1 MRRFRDLEQVK
12 SALRADKPLV
22 ELMQACGLPLERVNN
37 DLYKVCCCFHK
48 ENTPSLMVTPSKG
61 LYYCFGCHDGDD
73 EFGFLMKLYNLSFIE
88 SIHKYAEISGMD
100 LSPYFQDMTPEEKER
115 ERLIGVMDSAVMTA
129 QYSLFHNEP
138 AFRSKLDYLRGRG
151 FTDDILREFRVGY
164 AQTPIPTSPDIKMLE
179 LDRTDIF
186 FDALIFPDFDPYGR
200 PVRIYGRPFT
210 KKNEKDPKYIGTS
223 KNSPLYEY
231 TLYGLHIARKHVRDN
246 GGRLIL
252 VEGQGDVIKMH
263 QHGFKNT
270 AGLKGTVFND
280 ETIKLLEAFKIK
292 EVVLLLD
299 GDDAGINA
307 TSLIVNKYLGPN
319 RPEVRLRVANIHG
332 YDPDEFLNAVGK
344 TRMQEVIDHS
354 VYAIQYVIDRVFKD
368 KPTSTVTERIEVLKE
383 VQIFVNN
390 ADQIERRL
398 AIHDIA
404 ARLGMDVTYVDDF
417 FKSHDNNKF
426 QLYSVDGEK
435 IILGECI
442 RNRDKLIEVAERLK
456 PDDFYLAKHRMIYQL
471 LLDMCNKRGVDIS
484 IETVIGTANNTGV
497 AGHLDNGEYIREIG
511 QVLGTNVDWHVRDV
525 EDKAMRRKITQL
537 TQELKGSMNDLNV
550 DSSQAI
556 EMFNSKVT
564 SIIVNSGNDKVDDSN
579 KQVDMAMEII
589 QDRMM
594 NPDKMLGIHIG
605 DRLGALSQQL
615 RGVQPKRLH
624 TISANQGVG
633 KSKLLAEMCTNI
645 AVIEQEPLLWFS
657 YEMATEELTLR
668 NLAILSGISQ
678 DAMMDGTLT
687 LDQHDVLQAW
697 ALRIK
702 QSPLFISNKGRS
714 VEEALAITRKYVLSE
729 GVKVV
734 AFDYIQLMYSGRRT
748 EKRYQ
753 ELGVISKTMK
763 EMAGELN
770 IAVLNVA
777 QLGKQGKGKEL
788 AQAEDVYG
796 GYEIA
801 QDSDVFITMQQ
812 KTDEQI
818 QATGL
823 QKGNL
828 LIYLDKNRGRKD
840 DQLFSAY
847 AHDTCARITI
857 V

>member
-1 MRRFRDLEQVK
+1 
-12 SALRADKPLV
+12 
-22 ELMQACGLPLERVNN
+22 
-37 DLYKVCCCFHK
+37 
-48 ENTPSLMVTPSKG
+48 MVTPSKG

-73 EFGFLMKLYNLSFIE
+73 EFGFLMKLYNMSFIE

-100 LSPYFQDMTPEEKER
+100 MTPYLQDMTPEEKER
-115 ERLIGVMDSAVMTA
+115 ERLVGVMDSVVMAA
-129 QYSLFHNEP
+129 QYSLFSESNQIS
-138 AFRSKLDYLRGRG
+138 RSKLEYLHGRG
-151 FTDDILREFRVGY
+151 FTDDIIKEFRIGY
-164 AQTPIPTSPDIKMLE
+164 SSCPSPTSPDFKSLE
-179 LDRTDIF
+179 LDRNDIF
-186 FDALIFPDFDPYGR
+186 FDALVFPDFDPYGR

-210 KKNEKDPKYIGTS
+210 RKNEKDPKYIGTS
-223 KNSPLYEY
+223 KYSPLYEY
-231 TLYGLHIARKHVRDN
+231 TIYGFHIARKYVREN
-246 GGRLIL
+246 GGKLIL
-252 VEGQGDVIKMH
+252 VEGQGDVAKMH

-270 AGLKGTVFND
+270 AGLKGTIFND
-280 ETIKLLEAFKIK
+280 ETIKLLQAFKIK
-292 EVVLLLD
+292 EVILLLD

-319 RPEVRLRVANIHG
+319 RPDIRIRVANIHG
-332 YDPDEFLNAVGK
+332 YDPDEFLNAFGR
-344 TRMQEVIDHS
+344 TRMQEVLDNS
-354 VYAIQYVIDRVFKD
+354 VYAIQYVIDKVFRD
-368 KPTSTVTERIEVLKE
+368 KPTTTMTERMDVLRE
-383 VQIFVNN
+383 VQTFVNN
-390 ADQIERRL
+390 ADQIERKL
-398 AIHDIA
+398 AISDIA
-404 ARLGMDVTYVDDF
+404 TRLNLDMTYVEDF
-417 FKSHDNNKF
+417 FKSNGDNKF

-435 IILGECI
+435 IILSECI
-442 RNRDKLIEVAERLK
+442 RNKDRLIEVAERIK
-456 PDDFYLAKHRMIYQL
+456 VDDFYLAKHRMIYQV

-484 IETVIGTANNTGV
+484 IETVIGTANNCGI
-497 AGHLDNGEYIREIG
+497 AGHLENGEYIREIG
-511 QVLGTNVDWHVRDV
+511 QILGTNIDWHIHDV
-525 EDKAMRRKITQL
+525 EDKAMRRKITML
-537 TQELKGSMNDLNV
+537 AQELRCSMNDLNV

-556 EMFNSKVT
+556 EMFNSRVT
-564 SIIVNSGNDKVDDSN
+564 NIIVNSGNDKVADSGR
-579 KQVDMAMEII
+579 QIDMAMSII

-594 NPDKMLGIHIG
+594 NPDKMVGIHIG
-605 DRLGALSQQL
+605 DRLNALSQQL
-615 RGVQPKRLH
+615 RGIQPKRLH

-645 AVIEQEPLLWFS
+645 AVVEQAPLLWFS
-657 YEMATEELTLR
+657 YEMAAEELTLR

-687 LDQHDVLQAW
+687 ADQHDMLQQW
-697 ALRIK
+697 ALKVR
-702 QSPLFISNKGRS
+702 QSPLFICEQGRS
-714 VEEALAITRKYVLSE
+714 IEEAVAITRKYVLSE
-729 GVKVV
+729 GVRVV

-770 IAVLNVA
+770 IGVLNVA
-777 QLGKQGKGKEL
+777 QLGKQGKNKDL

-818 QATGL
+818 QAVGL

-840 DQLFSAY
+840 DQIYNAY
-847 AHDTCARITI
+847 AHDNNARIQL